1 MRNLKIVRKLIP
13 YFLILLIIFSIYML
27 CNYEGF
33 SATMTCKC
41 PGTSK
46 IMIGTTNNNS
56 SKCYDCGSGS
66 IKSNGACSNN
76 VIPVVS
82 YKSCSCS
89 NGKGQMCSG
98 GATRMPNNTCY
109 SCDPTPPNNKVTF
122 MTSGTYKDTVRCTS
136 DGSSTNPTSEAAIAA
151 SPGLVCS
158 A

>member
-1 MRNLKIVRKLIP
+1 
-13 YFLILLIIFSIYML
+13 ML

-41 PGTSK
+41 TGTSK

-109 SCDPTPPNNKVTF
+109 SCSSSTNNTPTM
-122 MTSGTYKDTVRCTS
+122 MTSGMYKDTVRCTS
-136 DGSSTNPTSEAAIAA
+136 NGNPTNPVSSAAIQA
-151 SPGLVCS
+151 SPGLYCPS
-158 A
+158 S